1 MTPVP
6 LNMANGVRQFARA
19 TPHDVA
25 VRESD
30 AELTF
35 AALDE
40 RSSRLASALLDRGLR
55 PGDPVALLST
65 NSTEYFEVAT
75 ALAKAGLPLVPLN
88 PRNSVTDNEFIL
100 GHSGARAAVVH
111 GPLVENLAG
120 LTDELAHL
128 IGFGPG
134 SDGVGEAYEQVI
146 AEAEPRDPRVDVD
159 ETSPFAIA
167 YTSGTTG
174 RPKGVLLTHRGRV
187 LTAFGTA
194 IEYGLGPGRR
204 TIAVA
209 PMYLGA
215 GFSFAYA
222 GPQLGGCTTVL
233 PSWSA
238 EQFLHLMARDRIQS
252 AFLVPTHAQQ
262 IRRVSQQPTVSYDL
276 SSLDTLYFNAAAL
289 PVRLKEWVIEAFA
302 DVDIHELYG
311 STEASVVTSLRPQDA
326 LRKAGSVGHAW
337 FMNEVRLL
345 DDDGNPVPPG
355 QPGELFSRSPLL
367 MGGYLHDE
375 EATRRATTEDGF
387 VTVGDIAV
395 ADEEGFI
402 SIVDRKKDMIIAGG
416 INIYPREV
424 EEVLAQLPEIDE
436 CAVVGVP
443 DDTYGERVV
452 ALLVARGDRPIDTD
466 AVERFVRSRVAS
478 YKVPREWHVTGAL
491 PRNAGGKILKT
502 AIRENY
508 AAGTV

>member
-1 MTPVP
+1 MIPVS
-6 LNMANGVRQFARA
+6 LNMANGVREFGHA
-19 TPHDVA
+19 TPRAVA
-25 VRESD
+25 VREGD

-35 AALDE
+35 GALDE
-40 RSSRLASALLDRGLR
+40 RSSRLATALLDRGLR

-75 ALAKAGLPLVPLN
+75 ALAKAGLPMVPLN
-88 PRNSVTDNEFIL
+88 PRNSVADNTFIL
-100 GHSGARAAVVH
+100 GHSGARAAIVR
-111 GPLVENLAG
+111 GPLVPNLG
-120 LTDELAHL
+120 DPTGRLAPL
-128 IGFGPG
+128 IGFGPD
-134 SDGVGEAYEQVI
+134 SDGVGEAYEEVL
-146 AEAEPRDPRVDVD
+146 AEADPRDPRVTVD

-187 LTAFGTA
+187 LTGFATA

-233 PSWSA
+233 PSWSP
-238 EQFLHLMARDRIQS
+238 EEFLRLMARDRVQS

-262 IRRVSQQPTVSYDL
+262 IRRVTEQPTTDYDL
-276 SSLDTLYFNAAAL
+276 AALETLYFNAAAL
-289 PVRLKEWVIEAFA
+289 PVPLKEWVVGAFPG
-302 DVDIHELYG
+302 VDIHELYG
-311 STEASVVTSLRPQDA
+311 STEASVVTTLRPQDA

-337 FMNEVRLL
+337 FMNEVKLL
-345 DDDGNPVPPG
+345 DENRNPVPAG
-355 QPGELFSRSPLL
+355 TPGELFSRSPLL

-375 EATRRATTEDGF
+375 EATREATTEDGF

-395 ADEEGFI
+395 ADDEGFI

-416 INIYPREV
+416 VNIYPREV
-424 EEVLAQLPEIDE
+424 EEVLAQSPDVDE

-443 DDTYGERVV
+443 DDTYGERVIAFV
-452 ALLVARGDRPIDTD
+452 VPRPGRAVDSTELEHLVRGQ
-466 AVERFVRSRVAS
+466 VAS
-478 YKVPREWHVTGAL
+478 FKVPREWHVVTAL
-491 PRNAGGKILKT
+491 PRNPAGKILKT
-502 AIRENY
+502 ALRETYTAENR
-508 AAGTV
+508 